1 MTKVSPSFGKMEL
14 EWKSETTTSK
24 FPFPVNILP
33 THLLS
38 LVTWGPKKLR
48 AAAGLSAQEVI
59 SHLHKSSLYFLHFC
73 LVCEFCLCPDKNPSV
88 GTDPLITVPQ
98 SYSRNFSLDI
108 KFLQIYM
115 YFFLTQKF
123 HCHWCVLLI
132 HHLEKRQGK
141 KSLFWGRLR
150 GGLVWFRVWVPLW
163 RWGRPGRTGGG
174 WMHHR
179 RVHRCIQGA
188 PDCPADTSKHTAV
201 FSKASES

>member
-115 YFFLTQKF
+115 YFFFDPEISLPLM
-123 HCHWCVLLI
+123 CHTNTSP
-132 HHLEKRQGK
+132 GK
-141 KSLFWGRLR
+141 KTGKKTSILRQTTWGF
-150 GGLVWFRVWVPLW
+150 GLVSCLGSSVKMGKARANRW
-163 RWGRPGRTGGG
+163 RLNAPS
-174 WMHHR
+174 
-179 RVHRCIQGA
+179 QGA
-188 PDCPADTSKHTAV
+188 PLYPRSPWLSCWHV
-201 FSKASES
+201 